1 LPTIIH
7 LFLQQKVKQ
16 MNLSANFS
24 LKELTKSDTA
34 TRLGIDN
41 TPNEETIDNLKTL
54 CDKVLQP
61 VREHFGKS
69 VTVNSGYRSPES
81 NAAVGGSKTSDH
93 CKGQAADIEID
104 GIPNPELAQWIMDN
118 LDYTQLILEFYT
130 QGIPDSGWVHVS
142 YDPNNLK
149 KQELTAV
156 KVAGKTQ
163 YLNGLQA

>member
-1 LPTIIH
+1 
-7 LFLQQKVKQ
+7 

-41 TPNEETIDNLKTL
+41 TPDEETIDNLKTL

-93 CKGQAADIEID
+93 CKGQAADIEIE

-130 QGIPDSGWVHVS
+130 QGQPNSGWVHVS